1 VKTLD
6 DVSPPTQ
13 HTVYPP
19 YAIRQISL
27 HPNWPPQAQPLLDVY
42 DAILTKAKYAR
53 SEPDAQEYERCIKI
67 VALIMGLYV
76 SVLHLL
82 QIY

>member
-1 VKTLD
+1 MKTLD
-6 DVSPPTQ
+6 DQSPPAQ
-13 HTVYPP
+13 HTTYPP

-27 HPNWPPQAQPLLDVY
+27 HPNWPPQAQPLLDMY

-53 SEPDAQEYERCIKI
+53 SEPDAHEYERCIKI

-76 SVLHLL
+76 RVPHPL
-82 QIY
+82 QGY